1 MNYKLELLLNKVLDR
16 HEALSLDSEE
26 DKQTLLK
33 ALAKE
38 LTPVEFSDVVKISEA
53 IFPQGVEVDETFM
66 DCEVVVYTGMYNV
79 AAGGSEEA
87 HLVTSELIGN

>member
-16 HEALSLDSEE
+16 HEALSLDSAE

-87 HLVTSELIGN
+87 HLVTSEPIGN